1 MKPSEIEKINQFSLQ
16 LFGSK
21 SPQNL
26 FKNNIYPYFGYF
38 NVDIFDCPDFTMF
51 TNNDCLRSR
60 QILFEKSFENTSMRI
75 WCRPIKGA
83 TSTIDIGAHV
93 GVYTLAAAAS
103 GVKNIYSFEPNPQ
116 AFERLRINLDING
129 FDWIT
134 FFRSA
139 VSNESGYVKFGHV
152 PKNSANISS
161 GSRIGGYNHPENIE
175 IIVEAVKFDD
185 LAQQIEFGD
194 RPIVKIDVEG
204 SEKLVIL
211 RMIDFI
217 NVSKPDLILETFDK
231 KNADDITMLLK
242 KNNYEIYF
250 IDEQKNEIIAVES
263 ILPANIESGN
273 CNNFITQSSRE
284 KLIDVFSEEISI
296 T

>member
-1 MKPSEIEKINQFSLQ
+1 MKPSEIEKNNQFSLQ

-26 FKNNIYPYFGYF
+26 FKNNIIPYFGYF

-51 TNNDCLRSR
+51 TNNDCPRSR
-60 QILFEKSFENTSMRI
+60 QILCEKSFENTSMRI
-75 WCRPIKGA
+75 WCNLIKGA

-152 PKNSANISS
+152 PKNFANISS

-185 LAQQIEFGD
+185 LA
-194 RPIVKIDVEG
+194 
-204 SEKLVIL
+204 
-211 RMIDFI
+211 
-217 NVSKPDLILETFDK
+217 
-231 KNADDITMLLK
+231 
-242 KNNYEIYF
+242 
-250 IDEQKNEIIAVES
+250 
-263 ILPANIESGN
+263 
-273 CNNFITQSSRE
+273 
-284 KLIDVFSEEISI
+284 
-296 T
+296 